1 MSNLIPGTYKA
12 QPDSVQ
18 FGIVEKSGN
27 EYVRLG
33 FVISFE
39 DGSSES
45 ISADLFFTVE
55 KNTAR
60 SIESLRYCGW
70 TGTDLATLDMGVDGM
85 GSAVVDLV
93 LDSESYT
100 DPETNVTTD
109 RLRVKWI
116 NRPGGV
122 PVAKPMS
129 GAQRAQFAAR
139 LKGALMVDA
148 RANGTK
154 PAAAAAPARS
164 TNARPAARTAPAP
177 SPANGGAPQWD
188 GTGPDPSASDDI
200 PFLPTARVRRAS
212 ARCSRSAR
220 DGNGS
225 LRAYPHC
232 VESRARAIP
241 NDQEAPMT
249 PDQIAEDARTL
260 LAEIDT
266 DIPDVTK
273 LAVVRRCEAILVER
287 LAGSIAAKRAELAA
301 IESALAGR
309 VTSQPEPTPHTSTAR
324 SKVLAALEQAEVID
338 LSDLE
343 AKARAATS
351 CGCCARNEPCAETAH
366 GMRCCICC
374 MGTGREPG
382 NVTLDGDTVLALVA
396 VARAAKASLSG
407 EPGSSV
413 RDKALDAAL
422 AALDANG
429 GES

>member
-33 FVISFE
+33 FVIGFE
-39 DGSSES
+39 DGSAES

-70 TGTDLATLDMGVDGM
+70 TGTDLAALDMGVDGM

-154 PAAAAAPARS
+154 PAAGAAPARS
-164 TNARPAARTAPAP
+164 TNARPAARPAPAP
-177 SPANGGAPQWD
+177 PPANGGVPQWD
-188 GTGPDPSASDDI
+188 GTGPDPSAADDI
-200 PFLPTARVRRAS
+200 PFLPNRGR
-212 ARCSRSAR
+212 
-220 DGNGS
+220 GELGS
-225 LRAYPHC
+225 LL
-232 VESRARAIP
+232 S
-241 NDQEAPMT
+241 
-249 PDQIAEDARTL
+249 
-260 LAEIDT
+260 
-266 DIPDVTK
+266 
-273 LAVVRRCEAILVER
+273 
-287 LAGSIAAKRAELAA
+287 LAA
-301 IESALAGR
+301 
-309 VTSQPEPTPHTSTAR
+309 
-324 SKVLAALEQAEVID
+324 
-338 LSDLE
+338 
-343 AKARAATS
+343 
-351 CGCCARNEPCAETAH
+351 
-366 GMRCCICC
+366 
-374 MGTGREPG
+374 
-382 NVTLDGDTVLALVA
+382 
-396 VARAAKASLSG
+396 
-407 EPGSSV
+407 
-413 RDKALDAAL
+413 
-422 AALDANG
+422 
-429 GES
+429 